1 VGVQRSHQVKPQPHS
16 HQILYNILHLDY
28 CMIKEKSINK
38 IFDALRLLDNLT
50 KFSFFSANSNRLA
63 ELRP

>member
-1 VGVQRSHQVKPQPHS
+1 
-16 HQILYNILHLDY
+16 
-28 CMIKEKSINK
+28 MIKEKSINK